1 MRLAVGRSCSCSLT
15 AVAPRSFR
23 PQARL
28 AARPTCLAN
37 CIGFRWIMD
46 NNSPYLGIL
55 GLLSFAQ
62 LISPRPKF
70 LPTRRARAETMQM
83 NRVADGPQAD
93 DELPLHIWAHCRTY
107 ATSARWL
114 GPLITLYDHSA
125 ITNRRCGCHKPV
137 PHTNRGR
144 GGGSSAAP
152 VGSVG
157 GGEYS

>member
-1 MRLAVGRSCSCSLT
+1 MKRPRKRRANARRHECVSQSVDLACSLT

-46 NNSPYLGIL
+46 NNSPYLL
-55 GLLSFAQ
+55 MHL
-62 LISPRPKF
+62 RPIIIRPINIAPPQRKF

-93 DELPLHIWAHCRTY
+93 DELPLHGPTAERMPHQPVG
-107 ATSARWL
+107 SARCADY
-114 GPLITLYDHSA
+114 PLITL
-125 ITNRRCGCHKPV
+125 
-137 PHTNRGR
+137 
-144 GGGSSAAP
+144 
-152 VGSVG
+152 
-157 GGEYS
+157 

>member
-1 MRLAVGRSCSCSLT
+1 MKRPRKRRANARRHECVSQSVDLACSLT
-15 AVAPRSFR
+15 DAVAPRSFR

-93 DELPLHIWAHCRTY
+93 DELPLH
-107 ATSARWL
+107 
-114 GPLITLYDHSA
+114 GPTA
-125 ITNRRCGCHKPV
+125 ERM
-137 PHTNRGR
+137 PHQ
-144 GGGSSAAP
+144 P
-152 VGSVG
+152 VGSAR
-157 GGEYS
+157 

>member
-1 MRLAVGRSCSCSLT
+1 MRLAVSVDLACSLT

-83 NRVADGPQAD
+83 NRVADGPHRLTTSFPFMGP
-93 DELPLHIWAHCRTY
+93 LPNVCHISP
-107 ATSARWL
+107 SARPADY
-114 GPLITLYDHSA
+114 PLITLVSGRDSKISRREERAFLVTAYDW
-125 ITNRRCGCHKPV
+125 CGRTEKIV
-137 PHTNRGR
+137 
-144 GGGSSAAP
+144 SSWP
-152 VGSVG
+152 F
-157 GGEYS
+157 

>member
-93 DELPLHIWAHCRTY
+93 DELPLASYMGPLPNVCHISP
-107 ATSARWL
+107 SAR
-114 GPLITLYDHSA
+114 PADHSM
-125 ITNRRCGCHKPV
+125 ITRQSPTGAV
-137 PHTNRGR
+137 VVTNLCLIRT
-144 GGGSSAAP
+144 GGGAGAAP

>member
-107 ATSARWL
+107 ATSCSPSAR
-114 GPLITLYDHSA
+114 PADHSM
-125 ITNRRCGCHKPV
+125 ITRQSPTDAV
-137 PHTNRGR
+137 VVTNLCLIRT
-144 GGGSSAAP
+144 GGGAGAAAQHP
-152 VGSVG
+152 
-157 GGEYS
+157 